1 MRRRSGLLAFLLC
14 AAVTAAAQTPQNATL
29 KRAVQAY
36 DNLDLNSA
44 ISLAHQ
50 ALGQRMVASDQDRA
64 YSLLGFAYSNTTE
77 GFDKA
82 IDAFKQVLLI
92 APERALDAN
101 RTPTKTLVAFN
112 MALSTMLLVRG
123 LGVDSARFVAGAG
136 IVPIHFS
143 VTSPA
148 RVRTRAVSG
157 KTVVLVDSAIANGS
171 VNLRWPATMAN
182 GDPVPPGDYTI
193 VVEATAGEN
202 SFSASRRVRVASGAV
217 DTVAHLLELP
227 GYAAL
232 PEMEVPPRS
241 WRPMGLAFLYTG
253 IAGAGSLALENS
265 SLGTPSRR
273 ELLAVSAG
281 ALITGFV
288 MMLKKPSA
296 QPARGNILYN
306 RLLQEQL
313 VRRNADIAQENVQRR
328 RQVELTITPI
338 ADPAR

>member
-1 MRRRSGLLAFLLC
+1 M
-14 AAVTAAAQTPQNATL
+14 
-29 KRAVQAY
+29 QAY
-36 DNLDLNSA
+36 DNLDLNNA

-50 ALGQRMVASDQDRA
+50 ALGQRMIASDQDRA
-64 YSLLGFAYSNTTE
+64 YSLLGFAYSNTTD

-92 APERALDAN
+92 TPERTLDAN

-123 LGVDSARFVAGAG
+123 LGVDSARFVAGSG

-148 RVRTRAVSG
+148 RVRTRALSG
-157 KTVVLVDSAIANGS
+157 KTVVLIDSAIANGS
-171 VNLRWPATMAN
+171 VNLRWPATMPN

-202 SFSASRRVRVASGAV
+202 SFSASHRVHVASGAV

-253 IAGAGSLALENS
+253 IAGTGSLALENP
-265 SLGTPSRR
+265 SLGTPSRQDSR
-273 ELLAVSAG
+273 SG
-281 ALITGFV
+281 I
-288 MMLKKPSA
+288 
-296 QPARGNILYN
+296 
-306 RLLQEQL
+306 
-313 VRRNADIAQENVQRR
+313 
-328 RQVELTITPI
+328 
-338 ADPAR
+338 